1 MTVKAAGVWTALAGM
16 LAGSAALPAAPHGG
30 NEPWALLDQYCVDC
44 HNTTDWAGELALDIL
59 ERSASSVPAEAETWE
74 KVIRRMRGSLMPPP
88 GQPRPAAAESA
99 AFVQWLEGR
108 IDEAALKHVE
118 PGHVPLH
125 RLNRREYTNAV
136 RELFDLEFD
145 PTSLL
150 PQDDLSDG
158 FDNVAKVLQV
168 SPTFLDQYLA
178 AARSVALQA
187 VGNPDQRP
195 VGTPYNNPVPGPQHN
210 HVDGLPFGTRGGFA
224 VDHIFPADGEYELNI
239 NNMAR
244 ALWVEG
250 MEFENTL
257 VALVDGV
264 KIYETRLGGETDQKA
279 IDQKGDAPVDAI
291 NARLKNIRFH
301 ARAGQHRV
309 VVTFRARSYA
319 ESDARLASLIPGGGE
334 ERVLKVN
341 SFEIRG
347 PFTTAGVSD
356 TPSRQRIFT
365 CYPKSVAEEQGCAE
379 QIAANI
385 ARRAFRRPLR
395 EGEVEHLMQAFH
407 STRKDTS
414 FDQGVRGLVT
424 RILASPDF
432 LYRVEEPPPGAKPG
446 DVFAISDLALASR
459 LSFFLWSSLPDDELL
474 RVAAEGRLSQDAELE
489 RQVRRMLADP
499 RAASLAR
506 DFAFQWL
513 GLGKLADIEP
523 DPNVF
528 PYAAAQRDI
537 TGDLREDLR
546 EEIRLFVDD
555 VFRNDRSVLDLMQ
568 GDYTWLNER
577 LGVHYGIRDVK
588 GSHYRRVKL
597 TDPNRFGLLGKAG
610 VLMVSSYPNR
620 TAPVLRGAWILD
632 TITGT
637 PPTPP
642 PPGVEALKEP
652 AAGDKVLSMREQMA
666 AHSTQKNCHSCHGV
680 LDPLGLALENFDGV
694 GRWREKDRLAGTRID
709 ASGVLPDGT
718 PVNSPVDLRKAL
730 MRNPDQFVQTLVTKL
745 MTYGTG
751 RPMEWHDMPTIRAI
765 VAQAKQ
771 DDYHFAAL
779 LTAIV
784 KSAPFRMQQV
794 PVDGQQPA
802 MRTAATVSQ

>member
-1 MTVKAAGVWTALAGM
+1 MTVKAAGVWAALAGM
-16 LAGSAALPAAPHGG
+16 LAGTSAFAAAPHGG
-30 NEPWALLDQYCVDC
+30 NEPWGLIDKYCVDC
-44 HNTTDWAGELALDIL
+44 HNTTDWAGELALDIV
-59 ERSASSVPAEAETWE
+59 ERSASAVPAEAETWE

-195 VGTPYNNPVPGPQHN
+195 VGTPYTNPVPGPQHN

-239 NNMAR
+239 NDMAR

-291 NARLKNIRFH
+291 NARLKKIRFH

-309 VVTFRARSYA
+309 VVTFRARTYA

-356 TPSRQRIFT
+356 TPSRKRIFT
-365 CYPKSVAEEQGCAE
+365 CYPKSAAEEQACAG
-379 QIAANI
+379 QITANI
-385 ARRAFRRPLR
+385 ARRAFRRPLQ

-414 FDQGVRGLVT
+414 FDQGVRGLIT

-432 LYRVEEPPPGAKPG
+432 LYRAEEPPPGAKPG

-474 RVAAEGRLSQDAELE
+474 RVAAEGRLSGDAELE

-499 RAASLAR
+499 KAASLAR

-632 TITGT
+632 NITGT

-652 AAGDKVLSMREQMA
+652 AAGDKILSMREQMA
-666 AHSTQKNCHSCHGV
+666 AHSTQRNCHSCHGV

-709 ASGVLPDGT
+709 ASGVLPDGL
-718 PVNSPVDLRKAL
+718 PVNGPVDLRKAL
-730 MRNPDQFVQTLVTKL
+730 MRNPEQFVQTLVTKL
-745 MTYGTG
+745 MIYGTG

-765 VAQAKQ
+765 VKQAKQ

-779 LTAIV
+779 LMAIV

-794 PVDGQQPA
+794 PVDEQQSA
-802 MRTAATVSQ
+802 MRAAATVSQ

>member
-1 MTVKAAGVWTALAGM
+1 MTVKAAGVWAALAGM
-16 LAGSAALPAAPHGG
+16 LAGTSAFAAAPHGG
-30 NEPWALLDQYCVDC
+30 NEPWGLIDKYCVDC
-44 HNTTDWAGELALDIL
+44 HNTTDWAGELALDIV
-59 ERSASSVPAEAETWE
+59 ERSASAVPAEAETWE

-195 VGTPYNNPVPGPQHN
+195 VGTPYTNPVPGPQHN

-239 NNMAR
+239 NDMAR

-291 NARLKNIRFH
+291 NARLKKIRFH

-309 VVTFRARSYA
+309 VVTFRARTYA

-356 TPSRQRIFT
+356 TPSRKRIFT
-365 CYPKSVAEEQGCAE
+365 CYPKSAAEEQACAG
-379 QIAANI
+379 QITANI
-385 ARRAFRRPLR
+385 ARRAFRRPLQ

-414 FDQGVRGLVT
+414 FDQGVRGLIT

-432 LYRVEEPPPGAKPG
+432 LYRAEEPPPGAKPG

-474 RVAAEGRLSQDAELE
+474 RVAAEGRLSGDAELE

-499 RAASLAR
+499 KAASLAR

-632 TITGT
+632 NITGT

-652 AAGDKVLSMREQMA
+652 AAGDKILSMREQMA
-666 AHSTQKNCHSCHGV
+666 AHSTQRNCHSCHGV

-709 ASGVLPDGT
+709 ASGVLPDGL
-718 PVNSPVDLRKAL
+718 PVNGPVDLRKAL
-730 MRNPDQFVQTLVTKL
+730 MRNPEQFVQTLVTKL
-745 MTYGTG
+745 MIYGTG

-765 VAQAKQ
+765 VKQAKQ

-779 LTAIV
+779 LMAIV

-794 PVDGQQPA
+794 PIDEQQPA
-802 MRTAATVSQ
+802 MRAAATVSQ